1 MSQTD
6 AFVFKLQTLKEGEL
20 SVLRGL
26 AGRRLDEALPGFDL
40 FTGLWWPLRQR
51 SPKVPS
57 RETSWLVAK
66 LFAAF
71 PIKHSR
77 PEEEDQRPTLAK
89 ILGRVEPRDDHGN
102 KRFRARFDTLLCS
115 SLSSLEPHL
124 RWALSQV
131 DDAARSGRT
140 FGLDWVELLD
150 DLWKWERGGD
160 RDVREQWTDQYLN
173 AVNQAKGA
181 THAD

>member
-6 AFVFKLQTLKEGEL
+6 VFIGKLQALKEGEL

-26 AGRRLDEALPGFDL
+26 AGKQLDETVSGFDL

-51 SPKVPS
+51 TPRTPS
-57 RETSWLVAK
+57 RETSWLIAK

-77 PEEEDQRPTLAK
+77 LEGEDQRSTLAK
-89 ILGRVEPRDDHGN
+89 ILGRIEPRDDYGS
-102 KRFRARFDTLLCS
+102 KRFRARFDALLCS
-115 SLSSLEPHL
+115 SLSTLEPHL

-131 DDAARSGRT
+131 HDAVARGRT
-140 FGLDWVELLD
+140 PGFDWVELLD
-150 DLWKWERGGD
+150 DLWRWERGGD
-160 RDVREQWTDQYLN
+160 RDVRDQWAEQYLN
-173 AVNQAKGA
+173 AINQPKGV